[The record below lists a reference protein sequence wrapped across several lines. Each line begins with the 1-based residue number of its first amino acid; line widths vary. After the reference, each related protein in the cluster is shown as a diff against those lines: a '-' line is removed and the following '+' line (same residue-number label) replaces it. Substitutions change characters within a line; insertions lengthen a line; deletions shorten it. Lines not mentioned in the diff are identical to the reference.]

1 MTTMPNSPLDD
12 LKLAWKELSLKLE
25 RQNALSLHHLK
36 QEKLARFQSGLRPL
50 VYGQLVQ
57 LGIGILVVVFFA
69 RFSIQHMANTHLLVC
84 GTLLAAYGVMFI
96 AFATRDLALIRQI
109 DYAAPV
115 VAIQKAL
122 AELRAWHV
130 RAAAWYGLTGSVV
143 WLPVMIVI
151 LYLLGADFW
160 IDKPQKIYWLISTAV
175 VCLAANVGLMLLV
188 RSSGKYGQWLRESWI
203 GRSVNRAQAV
213 LTEIEEFEREVPAI
227 R

>member
-1 MTTMPNSPLDD
+1 MPNSPLDD

-25 RQNALSLHHLK
+25 RQNALSLRQLK
-36 QEKLARFQSGLRPL
+36 QEKLARFQSDLRPL

-57 LGIGILVVVFFA
+57 LVLGIIIVGFFA
-69 RFSIQHMANTHLLVC
+69 RFSIQHVANTHLLIC
-84 GTLLAAYGVMFI
+84 GMLLAAYGIMFI
-96 AFATRDLALIRQI
+96 AFATRDLVLIHQI

-151 LYLLGADFW
+151 LYPLGADFW

-175 VCLAANVGLMLLV
+175 VCLAANAGLMLLA
-188 RSSGKYGQWLRESWI
+188 RSPGRCGQYLRKSWI
-203 GRSVNRAQAV
+203 GRSVTRAQAA
-213 LTEIEEFEREVPAI
+213 LTEIEEFEREAPAV